1 MRLTFLG
8 TGSAWSLPEIGCDC
22 FICQKMHKNK
32 ETRLRTSLYL
42 ECGESILIDCG
53 PDIVRQWWNN
63 GLKSV
68 DAVLITHEHGDHY
81 LGLDELVA
89 LRRSTAPENWSPI
102 PTYATKQAWET
113 IEVRF
118 GYLLE
123 KTLDKRLA
131 VPGEAL
137 PGMQT
142 KISPFKTYHGP
153 VAKGSVGYVVEDGGK
168 RLMYTSDL
176 LYTEDEGARVDRL
189 DVLVI
194 QSHWLNE
201 PEVNRPSL
209 LSLQRALPMIVN
221 WEPREKVFLVHISDA
236 DQVIDD
242 PANDY
247 LKKVPPAAPLE
258 DPRTGIPYPVP
269 TCQAEWQEVA
279 ERVFQDNNIDIPVY
293 VACDGLT
300 VDIVNS

>member
-1 MRLTFLG
+1 
-8 TGSAWSLPEIGCDC
+8 
-22 FICQKMHKNK
+22 
-32 ETRLRTSLYL
+32 
-42 ECGESILIDCG
+42 
-53 PDIVRQWWNN
+53 
-63 GLKSV
+63 
-68 DAVLITHEHGDHY
+68 
-81 LGLDELVA
+81 
-89 LRRSTAPENWSPI
+89 
-102 PTYATKQAWET
+102 
-113 IEVRF
+113 
-118 GYLLE
+118 
-123 KTLDKRLA
+123 
-131 VPGEAL
+131 
-137 PGMQT
+137 
-142 KISPFKTYHGP
+142 
-153 VAKGSVGYVVEDGGK
+153 
-168 RLMYTSDL
+168 MYTSDL
-176 LYTEDEGARVDRL
+176 LHLEGHEEIVRRS

-201 PEVNRPSL
+201 PELNRPSL
-209 LSLQRALPMIVN
+209 LSLQRALPMIRA
-221 WEPREKVFLVHISDA
+221 WKPRERIFLVHISDA